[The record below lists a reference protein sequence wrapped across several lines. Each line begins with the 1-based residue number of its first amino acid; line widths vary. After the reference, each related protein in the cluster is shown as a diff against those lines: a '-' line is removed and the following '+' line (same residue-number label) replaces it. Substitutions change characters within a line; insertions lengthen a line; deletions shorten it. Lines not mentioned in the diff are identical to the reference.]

1 MAGKYTTVR
10 HESLHNI
17 TGFIYSSDEGTFHAG
32 IKSDGDPGDDI
43 EWYLGE
49 DYADAESI
57 VTELLTECVRQMSGT
72 PPPTPPPP
80 YQQPQPQYAHP
91 QYQQQHVP
99 QYQQPP
105 QQYAYPQPHQQ
116 YAPQS
121 YVMTE
126 ADYARAER
134 KARNKAV
141 REEMWEQFRDNRKDA
156 RARKNLER
164 ACLKYPCPECSSGKW
179 VKCVSIHGRNTLP
192 SPHVSRIEQFQR
204 HR

>member
-10 HESLHNI
+10 HASLHNI

-32 IKSDGDPGDDI
+32 IKADGDPGDDI
-43 EWYLGE
+43 EWYLAE
-49 DYADAESI
+49 DYADAESV
-57 VTELLTECVRQMSGT
+57 VTEMLTECVRQITGT
-72 PPPTPPPP
+72 AQSPPS

-99 QYQQPP
+99 QYQHPP
-105 QQYAYPQPHQQ
+105 QQYTYPPSQQ
-116 YAPQS
+116 YAPQP

-141 REEMWEQFRDNRKDA
+141 RQEMWDQFRETRRDT
-156 RARKNLER
+156 RAQKNLER

-192 SPHVSRIEQFQR
+192 APHVSRIEQFQR
-204 HR
+204 HG